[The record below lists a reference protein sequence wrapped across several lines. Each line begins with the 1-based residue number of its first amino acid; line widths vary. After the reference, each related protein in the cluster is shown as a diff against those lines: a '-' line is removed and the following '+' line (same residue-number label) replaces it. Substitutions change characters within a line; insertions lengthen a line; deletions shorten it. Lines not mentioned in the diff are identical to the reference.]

1 MKALIFTCSYNRPH
15 MLRQCMLNAKNQS
28 YENCIH
34 TVNIVSDGGKDQ
46 NFLPLY
52 DDLLDDK
59 LIVTKGNNN
68 QIHINEVIAIKSVP
82 DYNDYDV
89 FVKMD
94 DDDIY
99 KKDYVKNIIELFQ
112 ANPDVDIVSSRINHQ
127 LNGIQMFSND
137 LGYDNLGGN
146 PNNSLYHM
154 PMTFAFNKKALDA
167 IINIPLHEVGWND
180 DMLWRYK
187 WEDNNLKH
195 MAVDNREDCIWH
207 IHGKN
212 ISTSSFL
219 RQ

>member
-28 YENCIH
+28 YKNYIH

-68 QIHINEVIAIKSVP
+68 FIHFNNMIAIKSVS

-89 FVKMD
+89 FIKMD
-94 DDDIY
+94 DDDVY
-99 KKDYVKNIIELFQ
+99 KKDYVKNIVELFQ
-112 ANPDVDIVSSRINHQ
+112 SNPDVDIVSTRINHQ
-127 LNGIQMFSND
+127 LNGIQMVSGD
-137 LGYDNLGGN
+137 YDSLGGN
-146 PNNSLYHM
+146 PNNSTYHM
-154 PMTFAFNKKALDA
+154 PMTFAFNKKAFECIANLPP
-167 IINIPLHEVGWND
+167 NEVGAND
-180 DMLWRYK
+180 DLLWRYK
-187 WEDNNLKH
+187 WEDAGFKH
-195 MAVDNREDCIWH
+195 EAVDNREQIIWH

>member
-59 LIVTKGNNN
+59 LIVNKGNNN
-68 QIHINEVIAIKSVP
+68 FIHFNNMIAIKSVP

-112 ANPDVDIVSSRINHQ
+112 ANPDVDIVSTRINHQ
-127 LNGIQMFSND
+127 LNGIQMVSGN
-137 LGYDNLGGN
+137 YDSLGGN

-154 PMTFAFNKKALDA
+154 PMTFAFNKKAFDCIVNTPA
-167 IINIPLHEVGWND
+167 NEVNWND
-180 DMLWRYK
+180 DLMWRYK
-187 WEDNNLKH
+187 WEDAGLKH
-195 MAVDNREDCIWH
+195 MAVDNQEQIIWH

-219 RQ
+219 KQ

>member
-15 MLRQCMLNAKNQS
+15 MLRQCILNAKNQS

-59 LIVTKGNNN
+59 LIVNKGNNN
-68 QIHINEVIAIKSVP
+68 FIHFNNMIAIKSVP
-82 DYNDYDV
+82 NYNEYDV
-89 FVKMD
+89 FIKMD
-94 DDDIY
+94 DDDVY
-99 KKDYVKNIIELFQ
+99 KKDYVKNIMDFFQ

-127 LNGIQMFSND
+127 LNGIQMV
-137 LGYDNLGGN
+137 LGNYNNLGGN
-146 PNNSLYHM
+146 PNNSTYHM
-154 PMTFAFNKKALDA
+154 PMSFAFNKKAFDCIA
-167 IINIPLHEVGWND
+167 NIPPNEVGAND
-180 DMLWRYK
+180 DLLWRYK
-187 WEDNNLKH
+187 WEDSGLKH
-195 MAVDNREDCIWH
+195 MAVDNQEQIIWH

>member
-68 QIHINEVIAIKSVP
+68 FIHFNNMIAIKSVP
-82 DYNDYDV
+82 NYDEYDV
-89 FVKMD
+89 FIKMD

-99 KKDYVKNIIELFQ
+99 KKDYVKNIMDFFQ

-127 LNGIQMFSND
+127 LNGIQMVSGN
-137 LGYDNLGGN
+137 YDSLGGN
-146 PNNSLYHM
+146 PNSSTYHM
-154 PMTFAFNKKALDA
+154 PMTFAFNKKAFDC
-167 IINIPLHEVGWND
+167 IVNTPPNEVNWND
-180 DMLWRYK
+180 DLMWRYK
-187 WEDNNLKH
+187 WEDAGLKH
-195 MAVDNREDCIWH
+195 MAVDNQEQIIWH

-212 ISTSSFL
+212 ISTGSFL

>member
-34 TVNIVSDGGKDQ
+34 TVNIVSDGGEDQ

-52 DDLLDDK
+52 NDLLDDK
-59 LIVTKGNNN
+59 LVVRTGINDR
-68 QIHINEVIAIKSVP
+68 IHINNMLAIENIP
-82 DYNDYDV
+82 DYYDYDV
-89 FVKMD
+89 FIKMD

-99 KKDYVKNIIELFQ
+99 KKDYVKNIVKMFQ
-112 ANPDVDIVSSRINHQ
+112 ANPDVDIVSTRINHQ
-127 LNGIQMFSND
+127 LNGIQMVSGN
-137 LGYDNLGGN
+137 YDNLGGN

-154 PMTFAFNKKALDA
+154 PMTFAFNMKALDT
-167 IINIPLHEVGWND
+167 IINIPDQEIGWND
-180 DMLWRYK
+180 DLLWRYK
-187 WEDNNLKH
+187 WEDAGLKH
-195 MAVDNREDCIWH
+195 MPVNNQEQIIWH

-212 ISTSSFL
+212 ISTGSFL

>member
-1 MKALIFTCSYNRPH
+1 MKALVFTCSYNRPH

-28 YENCIH
+28 YQNIIH

-59 LIVTKGNNN
+59 LIVNKGNNN
-68 QIHINEVIAIKSVP
+68 FIHFNNMIAIKSVP
-82 DYNDYDV
+82 NYEDYDV
-89 FVKMD
+89 FIKMD

-99 KKDYVKNIIELFQ
+99 KKDYVKNIVEMFQ
-112 ANPDVDIVSSRINHQ
+112 ANPDVDIVSSKINHQ
-127 LNGIQMFSND
+127 LNGIQMFNSH
-137 LGYDNLGGN
+137 GYDNLGGN
-146 PNNSLYHM
+146 PNNSTYHM
-154 PMTFAFNKKALDA
+154 PMTFAFNKKAFDCIA
-167 IINIPLHEVGWND
+167 NTPPNEVNWND
-180 DMLWRYK
+180 DLMWRYK
-187 WEDNNLKH
+187 WEDAGLKH
-195 MAVDNREDCIWH
+195 MAVDNREQIIWH

>member
-59 LIVTKGNNN
+59 LIVNKGNNN
-68 QIHINEVIAIKSVP
+68 FIHFNNMIAIKSVP
-82 DYNDYDV
+82 NYDEYDV
-89 FVKMD
+89 FIKMD
-94 DDDIY
+94 DDDVY
-99 KKDYVKNIIELFQ
+99 KKDYVKNIMDFFQ

-127 LNGIQMFSND
+127 LNGIQMVSGN
-137 LGYDNLGGN
+137 YDSLGGN
-146 PNNSLYHM
+146 PNNSTYHM
-154 PMTFAFNKKALDA
+154 PMTFAFNKKAFECIA
-167 IINIPLHEVGWND
+167 NTPPNEVNWND
-180 DMLWRYK
+180 DLLWRYK
-187 WEDNNLKH
+187 WEDAGLKH
-195 MAVDNREDCIWH
+195 MAVDNQEQIIWH

>member
-52 DDLLDDK
+52 NDLLDDK
-59 LIVTKGNNN
+59 LIVNKGNNN
-68 QIHINEVIAIKSVP
+68 FIHFNNMIAIKSVP
-82 DYNDYDV
+82 NYEEYDV
-89 FVKMD
+89 FIKMD

-99 KKDYVKNIIELFQ
+99 KKDYVKNIVEMFQ
-112 ANPDVDIVSSRINHQ
+112 TNTDVDIVSTRINHQ
-127 LNGIQMFSND
+127 LNGIQMVSGN
-137 LGYDNLGGN
+137 YDNLGGN
-146 PNNSLYHM
+146 PNNSTYHM
-154 PMTFAFNKKALDA
+154 PMTFAFNKKAFNCIA
-167 IINIPLHEVGWND
+167 NTPPNEVNWND
-180 DMLWRYK
+180 DLMWRYK
-187 WEDNNLKH
+187 WEDAGLKH
-195 MAVDNREDCIWH
+195 MPVNNQEQIIWH

-212 ISTSSFL
+212 ISTGSFL

>member
-28 YENCIH
+28 YENYIH

-68 QIHINEVIAIKSVP
+68 FIHFNNMIAIKSVP

-89 FVKMD
+89 FIKMD

-99 KKDYVKNIIELFQ
+99 KKDYVKNIVELFQ
-112 ANPDVDIVSSRINHQ
+112 SNPDVDIVSTRINHQ

-137 LGYDNLGGN
+137 LGYDSLGGN
-146 PNNSLYHM
+146 PNNSTYHM
-154 PMTFAFNKKALDA
+154 PMTFAFNKKAFDC
-167 IINIPLHEVGWND
+167 IVNTPPNEVNWND
-180 DMLWRYK
+180 DLMWRYK
-187 WEDNNLKH
+187 WEDAGLKH
-195 MAVDNREDCIWH
+195 VAVDNREQIIWH

-212 ISTSSFL
+212 ISTGNFL

>member
-1 MKALIFTCSYNRPH
+1 
-15 MLRQCMLNAKNQS
+15 MLNAKNQS

-59 LIVTKGNNN
+59 LIVNKGNNN
-68 QIHINEVIAIKSVP
+68 FIHFNNMIAIKSVP
-82 DYNDYDV
+82 NYDEYDV
-89 FVKMD
+89 FIKMD
-94 DDDIY
+94 DDDVY
-99 KKDYVKNIIELFQ
+99 KKDYVKNIMDFFQ

-127 LNGIQMFSND
+127 LNGIQMVSGN
-137 LGYDNLGGN
+137 YDNLGGN
-146 PNNSLYHM
+146 PNNSTYHM
-154 PMTFAFNKKALDA
+154 PMTFAFNKKAFDCIA
-167 IINIPLHEVGWND
+167 NIPPNEVGAND
-180 DMLWRYK
+180 DLLWRYK
-187 WEDNNLKH
+187 WEDSGLKH
-195 MAVDNREDCIWH
+195 MAVDNQEQIIWH

>member
-59 LIVTKGNNN
+59 LIVNKGNNN
-68 QIHINEVIAIKSVP
+68 FIHFNNMIAIKSVP
-82 DYNDYDV
+82 NYDEYDV
-89 FVKMD
+89 FIKMD
-94 DDDIY
+94 DDDVY
-99 KKDYVKNIIELFQ
+99 KKDYVKNIMDFFQ

-127 LNGIQMFSND
+127 LNGIQMVSGN
-137 LGYDNLGGN
+137 YDNLGGN
-146 PNNSLYHM
+146 PNNSTYHM
-154 PMTFAFNKKALDA
+154 PMTFAFNKKAFDCIA
-167 IINIPLHEVGWND
+167 NIPPNEVGAND
-180 DMLWRYK
+180 DLLWRYK
-187 WEDNNLKH
+187 WEDSGLKH
-195 MAVDNREDCIWH
+195 MAVDNQEQIIWH

>member
-59 LIVTKGNNN
+59 LIVNKGNNN
-68 QIHINEVIAIKSVP
+68 FIHFNNMIAIKSVP

-112 ANPDVDIVSSRINHQ
+112 ANPDVDIVSTRINHQ
-127 LNGIQMFSND
+127 LNGIQIVSGN
-137 LGYDNLGGN
+137 YDSLGGN

-154 PMTFAFNKKALDA
+154 PMTFAFNKKAFDC
-167 IINIPLHEVGWND
+167 IVNTPPNEVNWND
-180 DMLWRYK
+180 DLMWRYK
-187 WEDNNLKH
+187 WEDAGLKH
-195 MAVDNREDCIWH
+195 MAVNNQEQIIWH

-219 RQ
+219 KQ